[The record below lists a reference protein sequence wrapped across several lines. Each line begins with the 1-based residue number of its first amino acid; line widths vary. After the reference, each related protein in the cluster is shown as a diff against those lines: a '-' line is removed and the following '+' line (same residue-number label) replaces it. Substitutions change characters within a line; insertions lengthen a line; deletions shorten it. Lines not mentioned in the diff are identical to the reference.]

1 MAATGLTYCRR
12 DTNAL
17 LLYNHRRGDA
27 SADMRTSCDRAWE
40 PFSCWTFRLHINY
53 RVTCRFRCV
62 CVFVYILE
70 YYNATRDAYVF
81 GDMEKREVY
90 SWSRKAATRGGEKWG
105 SRGEETMSGEYTQ
118 RRKRRCTD
126 TTTPLVYYILYI
138 PMRMRCWGQQV
149 TVAPYDECRP
159 RFQSLV
165 RSFYPS
171 VYMHVHKHTHTHA
184 HYTTTSRPW
193 HMAAVWVISLCLLL
207 LLLLLLCC
215 VALRF
220 CFCFPFVV
228 TAVWILCTY
237 TSITALAAATK

>member
-1 MAATGLTYCRR
+1 
-12 DTNAL
+12 
-17 LLYNHRRGDA
+17 
-27 SADMRTSCDRAWE
+27 MRMC
-40 PFSCWTFRLHINY
+40 
-53 RVTCRFRCV
+53 
-62 CVFVYILE
+62 LE
-70 YYNATRDAYVF
+70 IWKNV
-81 GDMEKREVY
+81 KY

-171 VYMHVHKHTHTHA
+171 VYMHVHKHTHTHII
-184 HYTTTSRPW
+184 RRRLVRDIW
-193 HMAAVWVISLCLLL
+193 LLFEWFRYVYYYYYYYYY
-207 LLLLLLCC
+207 
-215 VALRF
+215 VAL
-220 CFCFPFVV
+220 PFGFVFV
-228 TAVWILCTY
+228 FLSSSPLSEFSVPILP
-237 TSITALAAATK
+237 